1 MEEYIETAL
10 AAGHIQPSTSPAAA
24 GFFFVGKKDGGL
36 RPCIDYRGLNAI
48 TVPYPYPLPL
58 VPAALEQLRGARIFT
73 KLDLRSAYKL
83 VRIRE
88 GDEWKTTFHTT
99 HGHYEY
105 RVMPFGLTN
114 ASAVFQALINGVFQ
128 DLLGKGV
135 IAYINDILVY
145 SKSLEEHVL
154 HVQEVLSRL
163 QHHHLYVKLEKCE
176 FHRSTVTFLG
186 YVISQRGVEMD
197 MVKVRAV
204 TDWPAPTTVREL
216 QRFLGFTNFYRRF
229 IRNYSSV
236 AGPLTSLLRGK
247 PKRLAWTDQ
256 ARAAFQQLK
265 ESFTSAPIL
274 RHPDPDLPFVVEVDA
289 SSNGLGAVLSQRH
302 GEPGKLHPCA
312 YYSQKLTV
320 AECNYDVG
328 NRELLAIKAAL
339 EEWRHW
345 LEGAHHPF
353 QVLTDHH
360 NLEYLRGAKRLNP
373 RQARWALFFTRF
385 RFTGIRDHPVESTR
399 IEPILPVTA
408 ILAPVQWN
416 LMEEIQRTHTNK
428 PPPASCPPNRIF
440 VPPQF
445 RLQVMQWV
453 HEAPSSGHPGI
464 QKSTQLV
471 RHRFWWLSLT
481 SDVEEHVW
489 ACSTCAQTRTSHQ
502 LPEGLLEPLP
512 IPQRPWS
519 HLSVDFLTDLPDSG
533 GHTAVLVVVD
543 RFSKGC
549 KLIPLKG
556 LPSAMQTAEA
566 LFLHVFWNFDLLKD
580 IVLDAIHFPG
590 AERLNQEIGRFL
602 RSYCSR
608 EQQRWSEFL
617 PWAEYAQNSLTH
629 SSTGITP
636 FQCVLGYQPPL
647 FPWAGEPSDVPAV
660 EDWYQRSQEVWERVH
675 VRLQRAVRRQRIQA
689 DRRRRPHPS
698 YWMGQLVWLSTRNLR
713 LKLPCRKL
721 SPSSPF
727 NGKGTG
733 WRGATSTAGRRGVS
747 GVSGVGP
754 PGFQA
759 GSITHSVPHGLGG
772 LRRRGAV
779 VGGRPRHPRPFADGG
794 LPSRPPKQT
803 GTAPQ
808 GASTA

>member
-1 MEEYIETAL
+1 MEDRFPHHSRHCL
-10 AAGHIQPSTSPAAA
+10 
-24 GFFFVGKKDGGL
+24 
-36 RPCIDYRGLNAI
+36 
-48 TVPYPYPLPL
+48 
-58 VPAALEQLRGARIFT
+58 
-73 KLDLRSAYKL
+73 
-83 VRIRE
+83 
-88 GDEWKTTFHTT
+88 
-99 HGHYEY
+99 
-105 RVMPFGLTN
+105 
-114 ASAVFQALINGVFQ
+114 NGVFQ

-135 IAYINDILVY
+135 IAYIDDILVY

-154 HVQEVLSRL
+154 HVREVLSRL
-163 QHHHLYVKLEKCE
+163 QRHHLYVKLEKCE
-176 FHRSTVTFLG
+176 FHRRTVTFLG

-216 QRFLGFTNFYRRF
+216 QRFLGFANFYRRF

-289 SSNGLGAVLSQRH
+289 SSSGLGAVLSQRH

-312 YYSQKLTV
+312 YYSRKLTA

-345 LEGAHHPF
+345 LGGARHPF
-353 QVLTDHH
+353 QVLTDHR

-385 RFTGIRDHPVESTR
+385 RFTVTYRPGSKNGKADALSRGFETPSEPTR

-408 ILAPVQWN
+408 ILAPGPV
-416 LMEEIQRTHTNK
+416 EPRGGDPARTRRRT
-428 PPPASCPPNRIF
+428 PSCRLSAESTLRAAT
-440 VPPQF
+440 VPT
-445 RLQVMQWV
+445 
-453 HEAPSSGHPGI
+453 SGDAVG
-464 QKSTQLV
+464 
-471 RHRFWWLSLT
+471 
-481 SDVEEHVW
+481 
-489 ACSTCAQTRTSHQ
+489 TRTGLFYLRSDSHQ
-502 LPEGLLEPLP
+502 SPTTRGAAGAPFPL
-512 IPQRPWS
+512 PQRPWS

-566 LFLHVFWNFDLLKD
+566 LFLHVFRNFGLPED
-580 IVLDAIHFPG
+580 IVSDRGPQFTSRVWGSLCARLGIGVSLSSGYHPQSNG
-590 AERLNQEIGRFL
+590 QAERLNQEIGRFL

-608 EQQRWSEFL
+608 EQHRWSEFL

-647 FPWAGEPSDVPAV
+647 FPWAGEPSDVPTV
-660 EDWYQRSQEVWERVH
+660 EDWYRRSQEVWERAH

-698 YWMGQLVWLSTRNLR
+698 YQVGQMVWLSTQNLR

-721 SPSSPF
+721 SPRF
-727 NGKGTG
+727 
-733 WRGATSTAGRRGVS
+733 
-747 GVSGVGP
+747 VGP
-754 PGFQA
+754 FEIVRQVNPVAYRLRLPATYRICPTFHVSLLKPAHPTTEGAPAGEEPPPPLDVEGSPAYRVRALLDSRRVRSRIQYLVDWEGYGAEERSWVDALDILDPSLTEDFHRDHPGRPA
-759 GSITHSVPHGLGG
+759 P
-772 LRRRGAV
+772 RPR
-779 VGGRPRHPRPFADGG
+779 GRPRRGTPGGVPRGGGSVTPRPGINRERELSPAF
-794 LPSRPPKQT
+794 
-803 GTAPQ
+803 
-808 GASTA
+808 